1 MRRLNFIFVAI
12 YPIFGLSGAVMAE
25 TAICDKP
32 ISEQAR
38 IGWPGALT
46 LSITED
52 EDDRECRFSIEGVPA
67 GSPPADELAE
77 AAQRLRSAD
86 FNIRGGFDPV
96 DLASTVPILLAA
108 ASPSDQADPDL
119 QTEEFISSIAQ
130 CFDLVR
136 TKFSGEFVSSDE
148 VGIDLDRFD
157 VRCALATSDRIEQ
170 LNEFLG
176 GSVFFT
182 DISQPKLAIRNERS
196 DSALVEYLFIPFSR

>member
-1 MRRLNFIFVAI
+1 MKFPKVIFVAI
-12 YPIFGLSGAVMAE
+12 GSIVGLAGSVLAD
-25 TAICDKP
+25 TAICDEP

-52 EDDRECRFSIEGVPA
+52 VDDRECRFSIEGVPA

-77 AAQRLRSAD
+77 AAQRLRSAN
-86 FNIRGGFDPV
+86 FSIGGGFDPIE
-96 DLASTVPILLAA
+96 LASTVPLLLAA

-119 QTEEFISSIAQ
+119 QTDEFISSIAQ

-136 TKFSGEFVSSDE
+136 SQFFGEFVSSEE

-157 VRCALATSDRIEQ
+157 VRCALATPDSIEQ

-196 DSALVEYLFIPFSR
+196 DSSLVEYLFIPFSR